1 MDSRADVVRAQGES
15 VAMNEATHVSVIS
28 DNELSREGL
37 KGLMLG
43 NGLSASCS
51 SFAEASSL
59 PSERDSSLHLIL
71 IEAEGERQ
79 AEAIA
84 LPLQA
89 RFPQSK
95 IALMCRE
102 FSLGFLKDGIALGIS
117 GFLSRNAGFS
127 TLLRQ
132 FQLILS
138 GEKVLPT
145 CSIEHIIGAE
155 NIVAPGEWADHDYGR
170 KLSEREVGILRCLV
184 DGDAN
189 KVISRRLNIAE
200 PTVKVHIKAI
210 LRKLH
215 VDNRTQA
222 AVWAISKHAR
232 NDLHVN

>member
-1 MDSRADVVRAQGES
+1 
-15 VAMNEATHVSVIS
+15 MNEATHISVVS

-43 NGLSASCS
+43 SDLPASGS
-51 SFAEASSL
+51 SFAEAPAL
-59 PSERDSSLHLIL
+59 PPERDSPLHLIL
-71 IEAEGERQ
+71 IEADGERQ
-79 AEAIA
+79 AKAIA
-84 LPLQA
+84 LPLRA
-89 RFPQSK
+89 RFPQSR
-95 IALMCRE
+95 IALMCGE

-117 GFLSRNAGFS
+117 GFLSRDIGFS
-127 TLLRQ
+127 ALLRQ

-145 CSIEHIIGAE
+145 RAIEHIVCSE
-155 NIVAPGEWADHDYGR
+155 HLVAPAEWADHDYGR

-232 NDLHVN
+232 TDLHIH

>member
-1 MDSRADVVRAQGES
+1 
-15 VAMNEATHVSVIS
+15 MNEATHISVVS

-37 KGLMLG
+37 KRLMLG
-43 NGLSASCS
+43 SNLSASSTS
-51 SFAEASSL
+51 SADIASL
-59 PSERDSSLHLIL
+59 PTERDSALHLIL
-71 IEAEGERQ
+71 IEADGERQ
-79 AEAIA
+79 ASAIA

-95 IALMCRE
+95 IALMCGE
-102 FSLGFLKDGIALGIS
+102 FSLGFLKDEIALGIS
-117 GFLSRNAGFS
+117 GFLSKDIGFS

-145 CSIEHIIGAE
+145 RAIEHLICA
-155 NIVAPGEWADHDYGR
+155 NTLSTPTEWADHDYGR

-222 AVWAISKHAR
+222 AVWAISKRAR
-232 NDLHVN
+232 ADLHIN